1 MGRPSKYPAEFRAEA
16 VRLVLTTDK
25 SMAEVGRDLGISD
38 KTLGAWVRKERE
50 KQTLDALP
58 GALSE
63 HERLE
68 LKRLRKE
75 VSDLKVER
83 EILRKAAA
91 YFAKEMTR

>member
-1 MGRPSKYPAEFRAEA
+1 MGRLSQYPEEFRREA

-25 SMAEVGRDLGISD
+25 PMAEVARDLGVNY
-38 KTLGAWVRKERE
+38 KTLGNWVRSEKYRE
-50 KQTLDALP
+50 QRDAAP

-63 HERLE
+63 NERLE

-75 VSDLKVER
+75 VGELKVER

-91 YFAKEMTR
+91 YFAQETKR

>member
-1 MGRPSKYPAEFRAEA
+1 MGRLLRYPEEFRRET

-25 SMAEVGRDLGISD
+25 SGTKVVRDLGVSD
-38 KTLGAWVRKERE
+38 ETLGNLVRAEQVKPR
-50 KQTLDALP
+50 P

-63 HERLE
+63 DERLE

-75 VSDLKVER
+75 SSEFKVEQ

-91 YFAKEMTR
+91 YFVKETTR

>member
-25 SMAEVGRDLGISD
+25 SMAEVARDLGISD
-38 KTLGAWVRKERE
+38 KTLGSWVRKQRE
-50 KQTLDALP
+50 QQTLEAVP

-68 LKRLRKE
+68 LNGCARR
-75 VSDLKVER
+75 SP
-83 EILRKAAA
+83 
-91 YFAKEMTR
+91 T

>member
-1 MGRPSKYPAEFRAEA
+1 MGRPSKYPAEFQAEA

-25 SMAEVGRDLGISD
+25 PMAEVARDLGINY
-38 KTLGAWVRKERE
+38 KTLGNWVRKARE
-50 KQTLDALP
+50 QQTIDALP

-75 VSDLKVER
+75 VADLRVER

-91 YFAKEMTR
+91 YFAKETTR

>member
-1 MGRPSKYPAEFRAEA
+1 MGRPSKYPTEFRTEA

-25 SMAEVGRDLGISD
+25 SMAEVARDLGISD
-38 KTLGAWVRKERE
+38 KTLAGWVRKDRA
-50 KQTLDALP
+50 KQTADALP
-58 GALSE
+58 GALNE

-75 VSDLKVER
+75 VADLKVER

-91 YFAKEMTR
+91 YFAKETTR

>member
-1 MGRPSKYPAEFRAEA
+1 MGRRSNYPEEFRREA

-25 SMAEVGRDLGISD
+25 SAAQVARDLGVSD
-38 KTLGAWVRKERE
+38 KTLGNWVRAEQDQAK
-50 KQTLDALP
+50 P

-63 HERLE
+63 DERLE

-75 VSDLKVER
+75 NSELKIER

-91 YFAKEMTR
+91 YFAKETTR

>member
-1 MGRPSKYPAEFRAEA
+1 MQLGSKYPAEFQTEA
-16 VRLVLTTDK
+16 VRLVLTTEK
-25 SMAEVGRDLGISD
+25 PMAEVARDLGINY
-38 KTLGAWVRKERE
+38 KTLGNWVRRERE
-50 KQTLDALP
+50 LQTVDVLP

-75 VSDLKVER
+75 VADLRVER

-91 YFAKEMTR
+91 YFAKETIW

>member
-1 MGRPSKYPAEFRAEA
+1 MGRPSKYPAEFQTEA

-25 SMAEVGRDLGISD
+25 PMAEVARDLGINY
-38 KTLGAWVRKERE
+38 KTLGAWVRRERE
-50 KQTLDALP
+50 QRTLDALP

-75 VSDLKVER
+75 VADLKVER

-91 YFAKEMTR
+91 YFAKETTR

>member
-1 MGRPSKYPAEFRAEA
+1 MGRPSKYPAEFQAEA

-25 SMAEVGRDLGISD
+25 PMAEVARDLGINY
-38 KTLGAWVRKERE
+38 KTLGNWVRRARE
-50 KQTLDALP
+50 QQTLDALP

-75 VSDLKVER
+75 VADLRVER

-91 YFAKEMTR
+91 YFAKETTR

>member
-1 MGRPSKYPAEFRAEA
+1 LGRLSQYPEEFRREA

-25 SMAEVGRDLGISD
+25 PMAEVARDLGVNY
-38 KTLGAWVRKERE
+38 KTLGNWVRSEKYRE
-50 KQTLDALP
+50 QRDAAP

-63 HERLE
+63 NERLE

-75 VSDLKVER
+75 VGELKVER

-91 YFAKEMTR
+91 YFAQETKR

>member
-1 MGRPSKYPAEFRAEA
+1 MGRASKYPAEFQAEA

-25 SMAEVGRDLGISD
+25 PMAEVARDLGVNY
-38 KTLGAWVRKERE
+38 KTLGNWVRKEQDR
-50 KQTLDALP
+50 QPRGGLP

-63 HERLE
+63 HERAE

-75 VSDLKVER
+75 VTDLKVER

-91 YFAKEMTR
+91 YFAKETIR

>member
-1 MGRPSKYPAEFRAEA
+1 MGRPSKYPVEFQTEA

-25 SMAEVGRDLGISD
+25 PMAEVARDLGINY
-38 KTLGAWVRKERE
+38 KTLGNWVRRARE
-50 KQTLDALP
+50 QQTLDALP

-75 VSDLKVER
+75 VTDWKVER

-91 YFAKEMTR
+91 YFAKETIR

>member
-25 SMAEVGRDLGISD
+25 SMAEVARDLGISD
-38 KTLGAWVRKERE
+38 KTLGGWVRTRRE
-50 KQTLDALP
+50 QQTLEALP

-63 HERLE
+63 HERVE

-75 VSDLKVER
+75 VADLKVER

-91 YFAKEMTR
+91 YFAKETTR

>member
-1 MGRPSKYPAEFRAEA
+1 MGRPSKYPMEFRTEA

-25 SMAEVGRDLGISD
+25 SMAEVARDLGISD
-38 KTLGAWVRKERE
+38 KTLGAWVRKGRE
-50 KQTLDALP
+50 QQTLDALP
-58 GALSE
+58 GALKE

-75 VSDLKVER
+75 VADLKVER

-91 YFAKEMTR
+91 YFAKETTR